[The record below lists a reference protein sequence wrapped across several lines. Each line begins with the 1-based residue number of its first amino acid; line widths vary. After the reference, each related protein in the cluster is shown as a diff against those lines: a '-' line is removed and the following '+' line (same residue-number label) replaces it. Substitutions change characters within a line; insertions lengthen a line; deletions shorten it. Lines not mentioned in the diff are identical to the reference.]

1 MSGAR
6 GRENQYSSPP
16 TSNSTRP
23 ASANGRVSPPV
34 KASAPGARGV
44 ATAAPGGAAAGGAT
58 PGGATTGGAVAGG
71 AVAGG
76 AVVGGTVVGGAS
88 SPVSV
93 QVTGCTAR
101 VEKTNGPSGG

>member
-44 ATAAPGGAAAGGAT
+44 ATAGPGGAAAGGAT
-58 PGGATTGGAVAGG
+58 PGGATIGGAVAGG
-71 AVAGG
+71 GVVGG
-76 AVVGGTVVGGAS
+76 EVVGGTSA
-88 SPVSV
+88 PVSV